1 MHHRGGFRATSADA
15 MMGVITAVLRDHGSE
30 SPNILIAPGADGTEG
45 WVITISY
52 DHHANSA
59 LASDTGEKPPDAP
72 SSRAL
77 TDVMVDLV
85 LGAD

>member
-1 MHHRGGFRATSADA
+1 MHRRGGFRATSADA
-15 MMGVITAVLRDHGSE
+15 MMGVIAAVLRDHGSE
-30 SPNILIAPGADGTEG
+30 NPNILIAPGADGTES

-52 DHHANSA
+52 DHHTNNARA
-59 LASDTGEKPPDAP
+59 CDATEKTTEAPPSP
-72 SSRAL
+72 AL